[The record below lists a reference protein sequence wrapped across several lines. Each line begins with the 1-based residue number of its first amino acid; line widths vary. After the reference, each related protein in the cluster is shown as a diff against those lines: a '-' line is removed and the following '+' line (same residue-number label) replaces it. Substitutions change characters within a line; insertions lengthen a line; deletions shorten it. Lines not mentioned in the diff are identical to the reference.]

1 MNLIEPVVLVCSL
14 TGAVTGAV
22 LCWPIHPL
30 LGAGGAVVGVLAGV
44 LVAPL
49 LLLAIL
55 IPFIAVT
62 QGPREALKQ
71 CREFFS
77 RPPSAK

>member
-1 MNLIEPVVLVCSL
+1 MNLIEPVVLVSTL
-14 TGAVTGAV
+14 SGAVAGAV
-22 LCWPIHPL
+22 LCWPIHPM
-30 LGAGGAVVGVLAGV
+30 LGAVGAVVGVLAGV
-44 LVAPL
+44 LVAPV

-62 QGPREALKQ
+62 QGPREALKL
-71 CREFFS
+71 CRELFS

>member
-1 MNLIEPVVLVCSL
+1 MNLIEPVVLVSIV

-30 LGAGGAVVGVLAGV
+30 MGAVGAVGGVVAGV
-44 LVAPL
+44 LFAPVL
-49 LLLAIL
+49 LFAIL

-71 CREFFS
+71 CRELFFR
-77 RPPSAK
+77 RPPV